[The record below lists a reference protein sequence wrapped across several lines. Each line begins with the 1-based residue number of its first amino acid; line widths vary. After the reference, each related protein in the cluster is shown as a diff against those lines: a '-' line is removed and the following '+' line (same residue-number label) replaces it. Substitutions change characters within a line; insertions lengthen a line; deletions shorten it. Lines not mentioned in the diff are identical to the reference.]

1 VIGGIKMVNENIET
15 IVARSEKGP
24 FGPGNAVRE
33 QVLRDFI
40 QLQSKVLSIG
50 TDLVGTRTVPWLEY
64 TWYSGIEGNFSYP
77 IDDSATVEPTSIG
90 TQNYSTQLKKG
101 MGRVTFLD
109 TTLLRGESWESMD
122 RQQLGITQALADT
135 IDNLILSGLHGGASE
150 TVSATAAFGASGAD
164 EEADL
169 LAAADKIFDL
179 ARVSGNETLS
189 VVLPASKRS
198 ALLNTQ
204 LFGNVIQ
211 SLQDHL
217 KGVLG
222 MDFKYT
228 RDDGSG
234 GAIGSDALVLV
245 PGAQTAEFFQYNG
258 PGFMETELT
267 RMPGVG
273 FDWMLTGYMNMVVH
287 EHQDGAT
294 PGTTKRIVKI
304 TGVQ

>member
-1 VIGGIKMVNENIET
+1 MVIKVANENLET
-15 IVARSEKGP
+15 IIARDNDAGP
-24 FGPGNAVRE
+24 FGSRDAVKE

-40 QLQSKVLSIG
+40 QLQSKVLAIG
-50 TDLVGTRTVPWLEY
+50 TDLVGTRTVPWLEF
-64 TWYSGIEGNFSYP
+64 TWYTGVGGAFTYP
-77 IDDSATVEPTSIG
+77 IDDSATVGATKIG
-90 TQNYSTQLKKG
+90 TKNYSVQLKKG

-109 TTLLRGESWESMD
+109 STLLRGESWENMN
-122 RQQLGITQALADT
+122 RQQLGVTQALADT
-135 IDNLILSGLHGGASE
+135 IDNLILSGLHTGASE
-150 TVSATAAFGASGAD
+150 SVAATATFGSSSAD
-164 EEADL
+164 EEKDIL
-169 LAAADKIFDL
+169 SAADKIFDL

-189 VVLPASKRS
+189 VVLPAVKRS

-228 RDDGSG
+228 RDDGAS

-267 RMPGVG
+267 RLPGVG
-273 FDWMLTGYMNMVVH
+273 YDWMLTGYMGMVVH
-287 EHQDGAT
+287 EHQDDAT
-294 PGTTKRIVKI
+294 AGTSKRIVKI

>member
-1 VIGGIKMVNENIET
+1 MANENIET
-15 IVARSEKGP
+15 IVSAATGP
-24 FGPGNAVRE
+24 FGPGDAVRE

-40 QLQSKVLSIG
+40 QLQSNVLSIG

-64 TWYSGIEGNFSYP
+64 TWYTGVGGTFTYP
-77 IDDSATVEPTSIG
+77 IDDAATVEPTSIG
-90 TQNYSTQLKKG
+90 TENYSVQLKKG

-109 TTLLRGESWESMD
+109 STLLRGESWENMD
-122 RQQLGITQALADT
+122 RQQLGVTQALADT
-135 IDNLILSGLHGGASE
+135 IDNLVLSALHAGAGSS
-150 TVSATAAFGASGAD
+150 VSATATFGSSSAD
-164 EEADL
+164 EELDIL
-169 LAAADKIFDL
+169 SAADKIFDL
-179 ARVSGNETLS
+179 ARVSGNERLS
-189 VVLPASKRS
+189 VILPANKRS

-228 RDDGSG
+228 RDDGAS
-234 GAIGSDALVLV
+234 GAIGSDALVLI

-267 RMPGVG
+267 RLPGVG
-273 FDWMLTGYMNMVVH
+273 YDWMLTGYMGSIVH
-287 EHQDGAT
+287 EHQDGASS
-294 PGTTKRIVKI
+294 GTSHRIVKI

>member
-1 VIGGIKMVNENIET
+1 MANENIET
-15 IVARSEKGP
+15 IVSAATGP
-24 FGPGNAVRE
+24 FGPGDAVRE

-40 QLQSKVLSIG
+40 QLQSNVLSIG

-64 TWYSGIEGNFSYP
+64 TWYTGVGGTFTYP
-77 IDDSATVEPTSIG
+77 IDDAATVEPTSIG
-90 TQNYSTQLKKG
+90 TENYSVQLKKG

-109 TTLLRGESWESMD
+109 STLLRGESWENMD
-122 RQQLGITQALADT
+122 RQQLGVTQALADT
-135 IDNLILSGLHGGASE
+135 IDNLVLSALHTGAGS
-150 TVSATAAFGASGAD
+150 TVAATATFGSSSAD
-164 EEADL
+164 EELDIL
-169 LAAADKIFDL
+169 SAADKIFDL
-179 ARVSGNETLS
+179 ARVSGNERLS
-189 VVLPASKRS
+189 VILPANKRS

-228 RDDGSG
+228 RDDGAS
-234 GAIGSDALVLV
+234 GAIGSDALVLI

-267 RMPGVG
+267 RLPGVG
-273 FDWMLTGYMNMVVH
+273 YDWMLTGYMGSIVH
-287 EHQDGAT
+287 EHQDGASS
-294 PGTTKRIVKI
+294 GTSHRIVKI

>member
-1 VIGGIKMVNENIET
+1 MANDNIEK
-15 IVARSEKGP
+15 IVSASTGP
-24 FGPGNAVRE
+24 FGPGDAVRE

-40 QLQSKVLSIG
+40 QLQSNVLAIG

-64 TWYSGIEGNFSYP
+64 TWYTGVGGSFTYP
-77 IDDSATVEPTSIG
+77 IDDAATVEPTKVG
-90 TQNYSTQLKKG
+90 TENYSVQLKKG

-109 TTLLRGESWESMD
+109 STLLRGESWENID
-122 RQQLGITQALADT
+122 RQQLGVTQALADS
-135 IDNLILSGLHGGASE
+135 IDNLILSALHAGAGSS
-150 TVSATAAFGASGAD
+150 VSATATFGSSSAD
-164 EEADL
+164 EELDIL
-169 LAAADKIFDL
+169 SAADKIFDE
-179 ARVSGNETLS
+179 ARVSGNERLS
-189 VVLPASKRS
+189 VVLPAVKRS

-217 KGVLG
+217 QGVLG

-228 RDDGSG
+228 RDDGGS
-234 GAIGSDALVLV
+234 GAIGSDALVMI

-267 RMPGVG
+267 RLPGVG
-273 FDWMLTGYMNMVVH
+273 YDWMLTGYMGSVVH
-287 EHQDGAT
+287 EHQDGASS
-294 PGTTKRIVKI
+294 GTKKRIVKI

>member
-1 VIGGIKMVNENIET
+1 MANENLET
-15 IVARSEKGP
+15 IIARDNDAGP
-24 FGPGNAVRE
+24 FGSRDAVKE

-40 QLQSKVLSIG
+40 QLQSKVLAIG
-50 TDLVGTRTVPWLEY
+50 TDLVGTRTVPWLEF
-64 TWYSGIEGNFSYP
+64 TWYTGVGGAFTYP
-77 IDDSATVEPTSIG
+77 IDDSATVGATKIG
-90 TQNYSTQLKKG
+90 TKNYSVQLKKG

-109 TTLLRGESWESMD
+109 STLLRGESWENMN
-122 RQQLGITQALADT
+122 RQQLGVTQALADT
-135 IDNLILSGLHGGASE
+135 IDNLILSGLHTGASE
-150 TVSATAAFGASGAD
+150 SVAATATFGSSSAD
-164 EEADL
+164 EEKDIL
-169 LAAADKIFDL
+169 SAADKIFDL

-189 VVLPASKRS
+189 VVLPAVKRS

-228 RDDGSG
+228 RDDGAS

-267 RMPGVG
+267 RLPGVG
-273 FDWMLTGYMNMVVH
+273 YDWMLTGYMGMVVH
-287 EHQDGAT
+287 EHQDDAT
-294 PGTTKRIVKI
+294 AGTSKRIVKI

>member
-1 VIGGIKMVNENIET
+1 MANENIET
-15 IVARSEKGP
+15 IVAGTQGP
-24 FGPGNAVRE
+24 FGPGDSIKE

-40 QLQSKVLSIG
+40 QLQSNVLSIG

-64 TWYSGIEGNFSYP
+64 TWYTGVGGSFTYP
-77 IDDSATVEPTSIG
+77 IDDSATVEPTKVG
-90 TQNYSTQLKKG
+90 TQNYSVQLKKG

-109 TTLLRGESWESMD
+109 STLLRGESWENMD
-122 RQQLGITQALADT
+122 RQQLGVTQALAES
-135 IDNLILSGLHGGASE
+135 IDNLVLSALHAGAGASV
-150 TVSATAAFGASGAD
+150 TATATFGSGSAD
-164 EEADL
+164 EEKDI
-169 LAAADKIFDL
+169 LAAADKIFDE
-179 ARVSGNETLS
+179 ARVSGNEILS
-189 VVLPASKRS
+189 VVLPANKRS

-228 RDDGSG
+228 RDDGAS
-234 GAIGSDALVLV
+234 GAIGSDALVMI

-267 RMPGVG
+267 RLPGVG
-273 FDWMLTGYMNMVVH
+273 YDWMLTGYMGSIVH
-287 EHQDGAT
+287 EHQDGAAS
-294 PGTTKRIVKI
+294 GTTKRIVKI

>member
-1 VIGGIKMVNENIET
+1 MANENLET
-15 IVARSEKGP
+15 IIARDNDAGP
-24 FGPGNAVRE
+24 FGSRDAVKE

-50 TDLVGTRTVPWLEY
+50 TDLVGTRTVPWLEF
-64 TWYSGIEGNFSYP
+64 TWYTGVGGAFTYP
-77 IDDSATVEPTSIG
+77 IDDSATVGATKIG
-90 TQNYSTQLKKG
+90 TKNYSVQLKKG

-109 TTLLRGESWESMD
+109 STLLRGESFENMN
-122 RQQLGITQALADT
+122 RQQLGVTQALADT
-135 IDNLILSGLHGGASE
+135 IDNLILSGLHAGASE
-150 TVSATAAFGASGAD
+150 TVAATAAFGAGGAD
-164 EEADL
+164 EEGDL

-189 VVLPASKRS
+189 VVLPAVKRS

-228 RDDGSG
+228 RDDGAS
-234 GAIGSDALVLV
+234 GAIGSDALVMV

-258 PGFMETELT
+258 PGFRETELT
-267 RMPGVG
+267 RLPGVG
-273 FDWMLTGYMNMVVH
+273 FDWMLTGYMGMVVH
-287 EHQDGAT
+287 EHQDGASVA
-294 PGTTKRIVKI
+294 GTSKRIVKI

>member
-1 VIGGIKMVNENIET
+1 MANDNIEK
-15 IVARSEKGP
+15 IVSAAAGP
-24 FGPGNAVRE
+24 FGPGDAVRE

-40 QLQSKVLSIG
+40 QLQSNVLAIG

-64 TWYSGIEGNFSYP
+64 TWYTGVGGSFTYP
-77 IDDSATVEPTSIG
+77 IDDSATVEPTKVG
-90 TQNYSTQLKKG
+90 TQNYSVQLKKG

-109 TTLLRGESWESMD
+109 STLLRGESWENMD
-122 RQQLGITQALADT
+122 RQQLGVTQALADT
-135 IDNLILSGLHGGASE
+135 IDNLILSALHAGSGNSVA
-150 TVSATAAFGASGAD
+150 ATATFGSGSAD
-164 EEADL
+164 EELDILSAADL
-169 LAAADKIFDL
+169 IFDQ
-179 ARVSGNETLS
+179 ARVSGNERLS
-189 VVLPASKRS
+189 VVLPANKRS

-217 KGVLG
+217 QGVLG

-228 RDDGSG
+228 RDDGGS
-234 GAIGSDALVLV
+234 GAIGSDALVMI

-267 RMPGVG
+267 RLPGVG
-273 FDWMLTGYMNMVVH
+273 YDWMLTGYMGSIVH
-287 EHQDGAT
+287 EHQDGASA
-294 PGTTKRIVKI
+294 GTTKRIVKI

>member
-1 VIGGIKMVNENIET
+1 MANENLET
-15 IVARSEKGP
+15 IIARDNDAGP
-24 FGPGNAVRE
+24 FGSRDAVKE

-40 QLQSKVLSIG
+40 QLQSKVLAIG
-50 TDLVGTRTVPWLEY
+50 TDLVGTRTVPWLEF
-64 TWYSGIEGNFSYP
+64 TWYTGVSGAFTYP
-77 IDDSATVEPTSIG
+77 IDDSATVGATKIG
-90 TQNYSTQLKKG
+90 TKNYSVQLKKG

-109 TTLLRGESWESMD
+109 STLLRGETFENMN
-122 RQQLGITQALADT
+122 RQQLGVTQALADT
-135 IDNLILSGLHGGASE
+135 IDNLILSGLHAGAGDS
-150 TVSATAAFGASGAD
+150 VAATAAFGSSTAD
-164 EEADL
+164 EEKDIL
-169 LAAADKIFDL
+169 SAADKIFDL

-189 VVLPASKRS
+189 VVLPAVKRS

-228 RDDGSG
+228 RDDGGTAGTDS
-234 GAIGSDALVLV
+234 AIGVDALVMV

-258 PGFMETELT
+258 AGFRETELT
-267 RMPGVG
+267 RLPGVG
-273 FDWMLTGYMNMVVH
+273 FDWMLTGYMGMVVH
-287 EHQDGAT
+287 EHQDGASA
-294 PGTTKRIVKI
+294 GTTKRIVKI

>member
-1 VIGGIKMVNENIET
+1 MANENIET
-15 IVARSEKGP
+15 IVAGTQGP
-24 FGPGNAVRE
+24 FGPGDSIKE

-40 QLQSKVLSIG
+40 QLQSNVLSIG

-64 TWYSGIEGNFSYP
+64 TWYTGVGGSFTYP
-77 IDDSATVEPTSIG
+77 IDDSATVEPTKVG
-90 TQNYSTQLKKG
+90 TQNYSVQLKKG

-109 TTLLRGESWESMD
+109 STLLRGESWENMD
-122 RQQLGITQALADT
+122 RQQLGVTQALAES
-135 IDNLILSGLHGGASE
+135 IDNLVLSALHAGAGAS
-150 TVSATAAFGASGAD
+150 VAATATFGSGSAD
-164 EEADL
+164 EEKDI
-169 LAAADKIFDL
+169 LAAADKIFDE
-179 ARVSGNETLS
+179 ARVSGNEILS
-189 VVLPASKRS
+189 VVLPANKRS

-228 RDDGSG
+228 RDDGAS
-234 GAIGSDALVLV
+234 GAIGSDALVMI

-267 RMPGVG
+267 RLPGVG
-273 FDWMLTGYMNMVVH
+273 YDWMLTGYMGSIVH
-287 EHQDGAT
+287 EHQDGAAS
-294 PGTTKRIVKI
+294 GTTKRIVKI

>member
-1 VIGGIKMVNENIET
+1 MANENIET
-15 IVARSEKGP
+15 IVAGTQGP
-24 FGPGNAVRE
+24 FGPGDSIKE

-40 QLQSKVLSIG
+40 QLQSNVLSIG

-64 TWYSGIEGNFSYP
+64 TWYTGVGGSFTYP
-77 IDDSATVEPTSIG
+77 IDDSATVEPTKVG
-90 TQNYSTQLKKG
+90 TQNYSVQLKKG

-109 TTLLRGESWESMD
+109 STLLRGESWENMD
-122 RQQLGITQALADT
+122 RQQLGVTQALAES
-135 IDNLILSGLHGGASE
+135 IDNLVLSALHAGAGASV
-150 TVSATAAFGASGAD
+150 TATATFGSGSAD
-164 EEADL
+164 EEKDI
-169 LAAADKIFDL
+169 LAAADKIFDE
-179 ARVSGNETLS
+179 ARVSGNEILS
-189 VVLPASKRS
+189 VILPANKRS

-228 RDDGSG
+228 RDDGAS
-234 GAIGSDALVLV
+234 GAIGSDALVMI

-267 RMPGVG
+267 RLPGVG
-273 FDWMLTGYMNMVVH
+273 YDWMLTGYMGSIVH
-287 EHQDGAT
+287 EHQDGAAS
-294 PGTTKRIVKI
+294 GTTKRIVKI

>member
-1 VIGGIKMVNENIET
+1 MVIKVANENLET
-15 IVARSEKGP
+15 IIARDDNAGP
-24 FGPGNAVRE
+24 FGSRDAVKE
-33 QVLRDFI
+33 QALRDFI
-40 QLQSKVLSIG
+40 QLQSKVLAIG
-50 TDLVGTRTVPWLEY
+50 TDLVGTRTVPWLEF
-64 TWYSGIEGNFSYP
+64 TWYTGTSGAFTYP
-77 IDDSATVEPTSIG
+77 IDDSATVGATKIG
-90 TQNYSTQLKKG
+90 TKNYSVQLQKG

-109 TTLLRGESWESMD
+109 STLLRGETFENMN
-122 RQQLGITQALADT
+122 RQQLGVTQALADT
-135 IDNLILSGLHGGASE
+135 IDNLILKGLVA
-150 TVSATAAFGASGAD
+150 GAD
-164 EEADL
+164 ETVAATATFGSSTADEEKDI

-189 VVLPASKRS
+189 VVLPAVKRS

-228 RDDGSG
+228 RDDGAT

-258 PGFMETELT
+258 AGFRETELT
-267 RMPGVG
+267 RLPGVG
-273 FDWMLTGYMNMVVH
+273 FDWMLTGYMGMVVH
-287 EHQDGAT
+287 EHQDGASA
-294 PGTTKRIVKI
+294 GKSKRIVKI

>member
-1 VIGGIKMVNENIET
+1 MANENIET
-15 IVARSEKGP
+15 IVAGTQGP
-24 FGPGNAVRE
+24 FGPGDSIKE

-40 QLQSKVLSIG
+40 QLQSNVLSIG

-64 TWYSGIEGNFSYP
+64 TWYTGVGGSFTYP
-77 IDDSATVEPTSIG
+77 IDDSATVEPTKVG
-90 TQNYSTQLKKG
+90 TQNYSVQLKKG

-109 TTLLRGESWESMD
+109 STLLRGESWENMD
-122 RQQLGITQALADT
+122 RQQLGVTQALAES
-135 IDNLILSGLHGGASE
+135 IDNLVLSALHAGAGAS
-150 TVSATAAFGASGAD
+150 VAATATFGSGSAD
-164 EEADL
+164 EEKDI
-169 LAAADKIFDL
+169 LAAADKIFDE
-179 ARVSGNETLS
+179 ARVSGNEILS
-189 VVLPASKRS
+189 VILPANKRS

-228 RDDGSG
+228 RDDGAS
-234 GAIGSDALVLV
+234 GAIGSDALVMI

-267 RMPGVG
+267 RLPGVG
-273 FDWMLTGYMNMVVH
+273 YDWMLTGYMGSIVH
-287 EHQDGAT
+287 EHQDGAAS
-294 PGTTKRIVKI
+294 GTTKRIVKI

>member
-1 VIGGIKMVNENIET
+1 MANDNIET
-15 IVARSEKGP
+15 IVASTGP
-24 FGPGNAVRE
+24 FGPGDAVRE

-40 QLQSKVLSIG
+40 QLQSNVLSIG

-64 TWYSGIEGNFSYP
+64 TWYTGVSGSFTYP
-77 IDDSATVEPTSIG
+77 IDDAATVEPTKIG
-90 TQNYSTQLKKG
+90 TQNYSVQLKKG

-109 TTLLRGESWESMD
+109 STLLRGESWENMD
-122 RQQLGITQALADT
+122 RQQLGVTQALADK
-135 IDNLILSGLHGGASE
+135 IDNLILSALHSGAGDS
-150 TVSATAAFGASGAD
+150 VSATATFGSGSAD
-164 EEADL
+164 EEADIL
-169 LAAADKIFDL
+169 SAADKIFDL
-179 ARVSGNETLS
+179 ARVSGNETLA
-189 VVLPASKRS
+189 VVLPANKRS

-222 MDFKYT
+222 MEFKYT
-228 RDDGSG
+228 RDDGGS
-234 GAIGSDALVLV
+234 GAIGSDALVMI

-267 RMPGVG
+267 RLPGVG
-273 FDWMLTGYMNMVVH
+273 YDWMLTGYMGSVVH
-287 EHQDGAT
+287 EHQDGASA
-294 PGTTKRIVKI
+294 GTTKRIVKI

>member
-1 VIGGIKMVNENIET
+1 MVNENIET
-15 IVARSEKGP
+15 IVAGTQGP
-24 FGPGNAVRE
+24 FGPGDSIKE

-40 QLQSKVLSIG
+40 QLQSNVLSIG

-64 TWYSGIEGNFSYP
+64 TWYTGVGGSFTYP
-77 IDDSATVEPTSIG
+77 IDDSATVEPTKVG
-90 TQNYSTQLKKG
+90 TQNYSVQLKKG

-109 TTLLRGESWESMD
+109 STLLRGESWENMD
-122 RQQLGITQALADT
+122 RQQLGVTQALAES
-135 IDNLILSGLHGGASE
+135 IDNLVLKALHAGAGSS
-150 TVSATAAFGASGAD
+150 VAATAGFGTGSAD
-164 EEADL
+164 EEKDI
-169 LAAADKIFDL
+169 LAAADLIFDQ
-179 ARVSGNETLS
+179 ARVSGNEILS

-222 MDFKYT
+222 MEFKYT
-228 RDDGSG
+228 RDDGST
-234 GAIGSDALVLV
+234 GAIGSDALVLI

-267 RMPGVG
+267 RLPGVG
-273 FDWMLTGYMNMVVH
+273 YDWMLTGYMGSIVH
-287 EHQDGAT
+287 EHQDGAGA
-294 PGTTKRIVKI
+294 GTTKRIVKI

>member
-1 VIGGIKMVNENIET
+1 VANENLET
-15 IVARSEKGP
+15 IIARDNDAGP
-24 FGPGNAVRE
+24 FGSRDAVKE

-40 QLQSKVLSIG
+40 QLQSKVLAIG
-50 TDLVGTRTVPWLEY
+50 TDLVGTRTVPWLEF
-64 TWYSGIEGNFSYP
+64 TWYTGVGGAFTYP
-77 IDDSATVEPTSIG
+77 IDDSATVGATKIG
-90 TQNYSTQLKKG
+90 TKNYSVQLKKG

-109 TTLLRGESWESMD
+109 STLLRGESWENMN
-122 RQQLGITQALADT
+122 RQQLGVTQALADT
-135 IDNLILSGLHGGASE
+135 IDNLILSGLHTGASE
-150 TVSATAAFGASGAD
+150 SVAATATFGSSSAD
-164 EEADL
+164 EEKDIL
-169 LAAADKIFDL
+169 SAADKIFDL

-189 VVLPASKRS
+189 VVLPAVKRS

-228 RDDGSG
+228 RDDGSS

-267 RMPGVG
+267 RLPGVG
-273 FDWMLTGYMNMVVH
+273 YDWMLTGYMGMVVH
-287 EHQDGAT
+287 EHQDDAAA
-294 PGTTKRIVKI
+294 GTSKRIVKI